1 MHYGKKLVR
10 LLFDSGVVNTAD
22 EDCEQQIPSVAL
34 SLQQLKTLVVRLS
47 AEFTT
52 AVVWRHIVTNK
63 RPYFLPRDAMQA
75 RSMPSCGV
83 RPCVCLSVFHD
94 RGFCRN

>member
-47 AEFTT
+47 AEFTIT
-52 AVVWRHIVTNK
+52 AVV
-63 RPYFLPRDAMQA
+63 
-75 RSMPSCGV
+75 
-83 RPCVCLSVFHD
+83 
-94 RGFCRN
+94 